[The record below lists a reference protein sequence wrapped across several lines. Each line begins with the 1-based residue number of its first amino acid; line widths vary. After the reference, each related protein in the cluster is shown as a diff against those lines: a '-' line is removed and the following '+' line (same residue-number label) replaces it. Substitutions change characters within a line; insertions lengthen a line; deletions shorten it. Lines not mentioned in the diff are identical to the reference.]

1 MMFLAGLYF
10 PREVMPAVLRRIGDF
25 TPLGA
30 GVQALQ
36 DATGAWPRPLHLAV
50 LAAFAI
56 AACLAAAKLF
66 RWE

>member
-1 MMFLAGLYF
+1 
-10 PREVMPAVLRRIGDF
+10 MPEALRRVGDF

-36 DATGAWPRPLHLAV
+36 DAIAGAWPRPLHLAV
-50 LAAFAI
+50 LAAFA
-56 AACLAAAKLF
+56 AAAGLAAAKLF